1 MTQQTQ
7 QTQQGSFGG
16 IRWGILG
23 PGAIS
28 TKFAIGLQTA
38 DNSHLIAV
46 GSRNAQRASDFAKRF
61 GAANVHNSYDALV
74 NDPEVDAIYIGTP
87 HSFHKE
93 HAILAMRAGKHVL
106 CEKPFAI
113 NAQQA
118 ADMLQVAQETGV
130 FLMEA
135 MWSRYLPT
143 LVKTRQLIADGAIG
157 EARMLY
163 ADFGFR
169 MGSVIPDHRLFDPNL
184 GGGAL
189 LDVGIYPLSLASMLF
204 GKATKIASMANIGST
219 GVDEESVFVLGYD
232 QGQMAIC
239 STAIQLNTPHEA
251 QILGTEGSIHIAAPW
266 WVSKQ
271 VTLKRG
277 NEETTFHLPFKGNGY
292 SHEAEE
298 LGHCVAAGLTQSA
311 VMPLAESLTIME
323 TMDALRA
330 EWGIQYPME

>member
-1 MTQQTQ
+1 MTQQ
-7 QTQQGSFGG
+7 

-28 TKFAIGLQTA
+28 TKFAIGLQSA
-38 DNSHLIAV
+38 DNGRLVAV
-46 GSRNAQRASDFAKRF
+46 GSRDELKAIAFAKRF
-61 GAANVHNSYDALV
+61 GAPKLYGNYISLV

-87 HSFHKE
+87 HAFHKE
-93 HAILAMRAGKHVL
+93 HAIMAMQAGKHVL

-118 ADMLQVAQETGV
+118 ADMIEVARETSV

-143 LVKTRQLIADGAIG
+143 LVKTRELIAAGAIG
-157 EARMLY
+157 NVRMLN

-169 MGSVIPDHRLFDPNL
+169 MGTVLPEHRLFNPDL

-204 GKATKIASMANIGST
+204 GKATKISAMANLGST
-219 GVDEESVFVLGYD
+219 GVDEESVFVLGYPD
-232 QGQMAIC
+232 GQMAIC

-251 QILGTEGSIHIAAPW
+251 TILGTDGSIHIPSPW
-266 WVSKQ
+266 WVSDRI
-271 VTLKRG
+271 TLKTG
-277 NEETTFHLPFKGNGY
+277 NKETTFRLPYKGNGY
-292 SHEAEE
+292 THEAEE
-298 LGHCVAAGLTQSA
+298 LANCVAAGKTESA
-311 VMPLAESLTIME
+311 VMPLAESLGIME
-323 TMDALRA
+323 TMDAIRK
-330 EWGIQYPME
+330 EWGLVYPME